1 MLYLVICPWY
11 RTCFS
16 NCTNDASAYRAAM
29 VYFLIGS
36 CKNAGKNRREWMEET
51 LKGIKDNK
59 DLSELLPLNLMDN
72 RQLQNRPD
80 SLKIGTNRA

>member
-1 MLYLVICPWY
+1 
-11 RTCFS
+11 
-16 NCTNDASAYRAAM
+16 M

-36 CKNAGKNRREWMEET
+36 CKNAGKKPREWMEET

>member
-1 MLYLVICPWY
+1 
-11 RTCFS
+11 
-16 NCTNDASAYRAAM
+16 
-29 VYFLIGS
+29 
-36 CKNAGKNRREWMEET
+36 MEET